1 MQDLLLDLE
10 EVEFRLATMRFRG
23 VRGTTGTQ
31 ASFMD
36 LFDGDGARV
45 ERLNR
50 RVAEK
55 MGFDKVYGVTGQ
67 TYTRKT
73 DAACLATL
81 SGIAESASKF
91 ANDVRLLSHLKEV
104 EEPYEENQIG
114 SSAMPYKRNPMRC
127 ERINAL
133 ARHVIVLSLDPAF
146 TAASQW
152 FERTLDDSANK
163 RIAVPEAYL
172 ATDSVLLLMH
182 NVAGGMVV
190 YPEMIRRRLM
200 EELPFMATENLMMRA
215 SKRGGDRQDLHERV
229 RRTPWSGPAH
239 QGRGLSNDLMDR
251 IAADDAFG
259 VTRQELEEDLR
270 PELYVGRAPGQVDDF
285 LAEWVEPVLA
295 RYPRRR
301 AGGAG
306 AAGVGARRASP
317 PRPPPPILPGEGE
330 VDALERGCARSAP
343 LPACGGRGR
352 VGEPAAAQMPPATPS
367 QVPSPS
373 AVLGEGGSCK
383 LPHACQGSLQ
393 LPPSPRTAL
402 GEGTWG
408 LGRRRASEPRRVP
421 HPRPLPPHAGRGAL
435 RAHPAPM
442 HHLPPPPAVSGEG
455 AGGEALR
462 APTPAAPAPP
472 RPSPRVAASTGS
484 PTRQE
489 SSTCSGARPTYSSG
503 RRSSSSSW
511 RHAERVVG
519 GDAVHQVVG
528 RPVCL
533 DLAPASMECRRT
545 RSCRSCRSP
554 PRLDGAHHQVLGRHE
569 GELLHQAPA
578 DHLRVHHHPDR
589 HVVHQQEHRVRR
601 EVRLGNGDALVG
613 RVVQRA
619 LEPLRGRRER
629 RVHARR

>member
-1 MQDLLLDLE
+1 MASERYSNPLTERYASAEMSRIFSPAFKFGTWRRLWLALAEAEREMGLPIPDEAIAQLREHLDDVDTDRAAVLERELRHDVMAHVHHLGEQAPAARGIIHLGATSAYVGDNTDLIQHREALALVQSRIVATVAALAAFAREYRDLPALGFTHFQPAQPTTVGKRATLWIQDLLLDLE

-190 YPEMIRRRLM
+190 HPEMIRRRLV

-215 SKRGGDRQDLHERV
+215 ARRGGDRQELHERV
-229 RRTPWSGPAH
+229 RRHSVAAGHRIKA
-239 QGRGLSNDLMDR
+239 QGLSNDLLDR
-251 IAADDAFG
+251 IAADPAFG
-259 VTRQELEEDLR
+259 ATRAELEEDLR
-270 PELYVGRAPGQVDDF
+270 PELYVGRAPEQVDEF
-285 LAEWVEPVLA
+285 MEEWVDPVLA
-295 RYPRRR
+295 RYPEA
-301 AGGAG
+301 AGGA
-306 AAGVGARRASP
+306 
-317 PRPPPPILPGEGE
+317 
-330 VDALERGCARSAP
+330 
-343 LPACGGRGR
+343 
-352 VGEPAAAQMPPATPS
+352 TP
-367 QVPSPS
+367 
-373 AVLGEGGSCK
+373 E
-383 LPHACQGSLQ
+383 
-393 LPPSPRTAL
+393 
-402 GEGTWG
+402 
-408 LGRRRASEPRRVP
+408 
-421 HPRPLPPHAGRGAL
+421 
-435 RAHPAPM
+435 
-442 HHLPPPPAVSGEG
+442 
-455 AGGEALR
+455 
-462 APTPAAPAPP
+462 
-472 RPSPRVAASTGS
+472 
-484 PTRQE
+484 
-489 SSTCSGARPTYSSG
+489 
-503 RRSSSSSW
+503 
-511 RHAERVVG
+511 
-519 GDAVHQVVG
+519 
-528 RPVCL
+528 
-533 DLAPASMECRRT
+533 
-545 RSCRSCRSP
+545 
-554 PRLDGAHHQVLGRHE
+554 
-569 GELLHQAPA
+569 
-578 DHLRVHHHPDR
+578 LRV
-589 HVVHQQEHRVRR
+589 
-601 EVRLGNGDALVG
+601 
-613 RVVQRA
+613 
-619 LEPLRGRRER
+619 
-629 RVHARR
+629 